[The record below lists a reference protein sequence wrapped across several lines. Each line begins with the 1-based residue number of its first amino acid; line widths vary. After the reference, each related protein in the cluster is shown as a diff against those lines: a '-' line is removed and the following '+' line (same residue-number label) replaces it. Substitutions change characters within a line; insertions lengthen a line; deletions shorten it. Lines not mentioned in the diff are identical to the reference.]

1 MLLCRHIWKSPCK
14 KSKFILFLRSN
25 YNHNHSNETK
35 KLKTARVK
43 VPHSHLHHIRH
54 VVHGQQ
60 LRNSTMVAWGHQ
72 SQEALP
78 ASAMVDAAA
87 PALQI
92 SDGVVVLHC
101 GKQRIFPLL
110 LLPSLFCHLNAWIG
124 VKIAPPVTLS
134 ADYIDCNYIVIQ
146 WVIWI
151 RGLGFSQNLQPGAGG
166 RGTVPGPKGQ
176 LRTGKSSSAGILRQ
190 KPTITLLFFSFC
202 TDWLPLLHGTQNAKG
217 RTVMPGPGRKGTKML
232 EAH

>member
-1 MLLCRHIWKSPCK
+1 MKP
-14 KSKFILFLRSN
+14 
-25 YNHNHSNETK
+25 K

-124 VKIAPPVTLS
+124 LKIAPPVTLS

-190 KPTITLLFFSFC
+190 KPTITLSDKLFSSSFC

-217 RTVMPGPGRKGTKML
+217 RTVMPGPGNRKGTRMWEVKIEAEG